1 MDGHF
6 VPNLTIGPE
15 VIKKLRPL
23 TKKVFDVHLMI
34 SPVDNFIKDFSKAGA
49 DIITFHPE
57 ATSDVSKTIK
67 LIKNQN
73 KKVGISLKP
82 KSKIEL
88 IESNEKDSPISKFL
102 RNNNSAIHHI
112 AIKVS
117 DIYFEIQRIKNEG
130 IRVLN
135 EIPKEGADNQLI
147 CFLHPKDTLGVL
159 IELCQEK

>member
-1 MDGHF
+1 MDKIEHIGIAVDDIEKANSIF
-6 VPNLTIGPE
+6 KSILGKSNYKTEYVESEDVLTSF
-15 VIKKLRPL
+15 
-23 TKKVFDVHLMI
+23 FDL
-34 SPVDNFIKDFSKAGA
+34 G
-49 DIITFHPE
+49 E
-57 ATSDVSKTIK
+57 
-67 LIKNQN
+67 
-73 KKVGISLKP
+73 
-82 KSKIEL
+82 SKIEL
-88 IESNEKDSPISKFL
+88 IESNEKDSPVSKFL

-112 AIKVS
+112 AIKVT

>member
-1 MDGHF
+1 MEKIEH
-6 VPNLTIGPE
+6 IGIAVE
-15 VIKKLRPL
+15 DLE
-23 TKKVFDVHLMI
+23 
-34 SPVDNFIKDFSKAGA
+34 KANS
-49 DIITFHPE
+49 IF
-57 ATSDVSKTIK
+57 K
-67 LIKNQN
+67 LILGKSIY
-73 KKVGISLKP
+73 KTEYVESEDVVTSFFDLGE
-82 KSKIEL
+82 SKIEL

-102 RNNNSAIHHI
+102 RNNNNAIHHI
-112 AIKVS
+112 AIKVT